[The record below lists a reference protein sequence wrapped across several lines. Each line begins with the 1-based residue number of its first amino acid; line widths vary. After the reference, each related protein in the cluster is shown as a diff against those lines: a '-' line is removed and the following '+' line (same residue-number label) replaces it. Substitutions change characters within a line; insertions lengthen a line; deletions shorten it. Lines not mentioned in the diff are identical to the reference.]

1 MWRPL
6 PLDQCGVGER
16 LKRIA
21 YGKGWNSKQ
30 LAAAMEITPPRM
42 CNILKGSVPVSQR
55 TLERLVKILDCETSL
70 PYLIEA
76 AKREGKFVVGR
87 RRTIK

>member
-21 YGKGWNSKQ
+21 YGKGWNSKR
-30 LAAAMEITPPRM
+30 LAAALDVTPPRM
-42 CNILKGSVPVSQR
+42 CNILKGSVPISLR
-55 TLERLVKILDCETSL
+55 TLERLVNILECETSL
-70 PYLIEA
+70 LYLVEA
-76 AKREGKFVVGR
+76 AKREGKFIVGR